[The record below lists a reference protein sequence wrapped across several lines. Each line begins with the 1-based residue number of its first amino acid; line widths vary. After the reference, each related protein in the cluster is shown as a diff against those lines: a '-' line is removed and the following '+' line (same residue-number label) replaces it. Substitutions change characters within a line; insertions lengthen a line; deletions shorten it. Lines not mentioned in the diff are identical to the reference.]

1 MQEVKRYPAGTFSW
15 ADLGTTDAA
24 AAKQFY
30 TRLFGWQAHDM
41 PAGPEGVYVMLT
53 LHDKEVAALYEMGAE
68 HRPPDMPPHWNSYI
82 SVDDLDAT
90 TEKVASLGG
99 TVLAPP
105 MDVMEAGRM
114 AMVQDPTGA
123 VFALWQ
129 PRQHIGAK
137 LVNMPGAL
145 SWNELLTTDTA
156 KASAFYT
163 ALFGWE
169 TQTTPS
175 PDGTPYTTFSN
186 QGRMAGGML
195 QIGPDWGEIP
205 SSWTVYFAVEDC
217 DATVELA
224 RELGGAP
231 QMPPTDIPDVGRFAV
246 LQDPQGAFFTV
257 IKMNFA
263 DPPPGYES

>member
-169 TQTTPS
+169 TQTIPS
-175 PDGTPYTTFSN
+175 PSGSPYTTFSN

-195 QIGPDWGEIP
+195 QIEPDWGEIP

-224 RELGGAP
+224 RELGGSP